1 MMDNVIQ
8 HKKLPFCG
16 VLKGARFGAMDTWY
30 AKMEIMKK
38 IERAGKVYYCP
49 LQDNRQV
56 NDSDGQR
63 AYQRIE
69 SGPSEGPSTDVER

>member
-1 MMDNVIQ
+1 MAEMMDNVIQ

-49 LQDNRQV
+49 LQ
-56 NDSDGQR
+56 G
-63 AYQRIE
+63 
-69 SGPSEGPSTDVER
+69 